1 MTMILRGE
9 GRKRRLVPDERED
22 AELQSDRGDRHVEE
36 HVGVEA
42 EDALQDDVGVDGDD
56 GSESSTDD
64 EVADL
69 VEEDEEDA
77 DDQTHSAADT
87 HTNPKGLVLSTR
99 EGEIDT
105 TTSVY
110 WRATE
115 WRWQRWE
122 FLPPGIRKGTY

>member
-1 MTMILRGE
+1 MTMILRE
-9 GRKRRLVPDERED
+9 EERKRRLVPDKRED
-22 AELQSDRGDRHVEE
+22 AKLQSDRSDRHVEE
-36 HVGVEA
+36 HAGVEA

-56 GSESSTDD
+56 GSESSADD
-64 EVADL
+64 EVTDL

-87 HTNPKGLVLSTR
+87 HTNPKGLVLSAR
-99 EGEIDT
+99 EGGADM

-110 WRATE
+110 WQATE

-122 FLPPGIRKGTY
+122 SLPPGIRIGTY